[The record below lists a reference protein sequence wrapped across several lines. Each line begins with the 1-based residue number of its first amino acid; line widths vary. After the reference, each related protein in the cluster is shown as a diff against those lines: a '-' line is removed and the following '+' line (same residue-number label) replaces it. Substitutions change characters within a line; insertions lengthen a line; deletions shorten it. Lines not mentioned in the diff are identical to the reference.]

1 MLYTFVITEATL
13 DRITD
18 YLDSHYE
25 DRPPQYIY
33 CLQRSLFGDH
43 IIVGIDCQPATAV
56 MLTLM
61 L

>member
-18 YLDSHYE
+18 YLLTHYT
-25 DRPPQYIY
+25 DPSPQYIY
-33 CLQRSLFGDH
+33 AVQRSLFEDQ
-43 IIVGIDCQPATAV
+43 IIVGIDCSESTAV
-56 MLTLM
+56 LLTLM